1 VSEETYDQEYRPA
14 AHPFAPCPTFMGIFA
29 MMSAS
34 YRRLLSVALRSLT
47 LGCKFVLV
55 FFLARLLNPEDLG
68 LYGLMVVTVSYAL
81 YVLGF
86 DFYTYTTR
94 ELLKYDRSRWGEFLK
109 SQVALTAVLYALAMP
124 GLSILFYQDLLPW
137 ALLSWFFALL
147 VLEHLNQELSRLLV
161 AVSEQLTVSVMLF
174 VRSGAWAIL
183 VTALMYYDEDYR
195 TLPVVLGAWLIGGG
209 VAMVIALHKL
219 SLLNIGGWRAD
230 VDWRWIATGLKV
242 AVPLVIATLAL
253 RGISTVDRYWFEHT
267 AGLRYLGAYV
277 LFAGLSAA
285 LISFLDAGVFSFIY
299 PNMIKLHHDG
309 NDDGFNTEFKR
320 LAIHTIVLSVLFS
333 FIALLAIGPILEW
346 LGKDLYIQEK
356 YLFPWVLAGSVMS
369 GLSMIPHY
377 GLYAKGLDSPII
389 RSHLAGFIVF
399 CGLAWVLVDL
409 IGAIAI
415 PVAVLAAQVL
425 ILCWK
430 TLSYFYD
437 TRCARQKPIKSM

>member
-1 VSEETYDQEYRPA
+1 
-14 AHPFAPCPTFMGIFA
+14 MGIFA

-219 SLLNIGGWRAD
+219 SRLNIGGWRAD

-277 LFAGLSAA
+277 LFGGLSAA

-299 PNMIKLHHDG
+299 PNLIKLHHEKKVNEF
-309 NDDGFNTEFKR
+309 NDELKKLMIHTVFVSLAFSIIAF
-320 LAIHTIVLSVLFS
+320 LAID
-333 FIALLAIGPILEW
+333 PMLEW
-346 LGKDLYIQEK
+346 LGKDVYIQQRD
-356 YLFPWVLAGSVMS
+356 LFPWILAGTVLS

-377 GLYAKGLDSPII
+377 GLYAKGIDAPII
-389 RSHLAGFIVF
+389 KSHLVGFVVF
-399 CGLAWVLVDL
+399 CGSAWILVDQL
-409 IGAIAI
+409 GALGI
-415 PVAVLAAQVL
+415 PVAVCVAQMM

-430 TLSYFYD
+430 TLSFVLQHNMLSSRIY
-437 TRCARQKPIKSM
+437 